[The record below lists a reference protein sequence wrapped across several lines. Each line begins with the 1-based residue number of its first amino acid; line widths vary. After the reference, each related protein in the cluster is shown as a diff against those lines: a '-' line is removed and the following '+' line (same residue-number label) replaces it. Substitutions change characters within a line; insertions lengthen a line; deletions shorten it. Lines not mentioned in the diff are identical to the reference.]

1 MVTSVV
7 ISDFD
12 SDVDPIIEGTKEAIS
27 RGSRVY
33 LLALF
38 PKMFTRYVDPLIAVE
53 GVYASYEEYK
63 KRLGALQ
70 GISGARVVEVNLID
84 YLEPALKTVMA

>member
-1 MVTSVV
+1 MVTLVV

-12 SDVDPIIEGTKEAIS
+12 GDVDPVLEGTKEAIS
-27 RGSRVY
+27 RGVRVY

-38 PKMFTRYVDPLIAVE
+38 SKMFTRYDDSLIAVE

-63 KRLGALQ
+63 KQLGTLQ
-70 GISGARVVEVNLID
+70 GISGARVIEVNLID
-84 YLEPALKTVMA
+84 YLEPALKTVMV